1 MTRTSWMSIAAVCA
15 AGCVSTTRSFGG
27 VMAPQPT
34 SAVVDGGR
42 AYVAITRAHLSD
54 VTEVTYPNLVPDVT
68 GKRSRTVTDKVE
80 RVGTIVV
87 DLAAGTCAFD
97 RAVVGGPG
105 GAARW
110 LEPIALAGHSATTA
124 SGLALTIEGDKV
136 LAIDRDRRVRL
147 IGTDP
152 RHRAAWLPG
161 TDAVVVGDRIVD
173 AVDGE
178 DWQHEGRFARAGAS
192 LFIPTHRGGVL
203 ELSGAPHAQRAVH
216 LPPGA
221 TDLPW
226 LSYRTWPVGETN
238 HGATLVQTLDGMF
251 LELDSARIFLGASPG
266 TIRLYDGIPLAAGD
280 GILVDLV
287 EHHTVT
293 RFASPPQV
301 ARVAGLV
308 ALASGGAYWTTNER
322 LTWIVPFEIPSF
334 LDVVGFDGQSVVF
347 HQPDRRMMLVF
358 DVTSRAWRE
367 IRYQPCFPNIAP
379 VIPAPE

>member
-1 MTRTSWMSIAAVCA
+1 MT
-15 AGCVSTTRSFGG
+15 
-27 VMAPQPT
+27 APHPT
-34 SAVVDGGR
+34 SAIVDGGR
-42 AYVAITRAHLSD
+42 AYVTITREYLSYVD
-54 VTEVTYPNLVPDVT
+54 VAFPHLVPDLPSR
-68 GKRSRTVTDKVE
+68 RSRTVTDKVE

-97 RAVVGGPG
+97 HAAVGRS
-105 GAARW
+105 GAAHW
-110 LEPIALAGHSATTA
+110 LEPIALAGRAATTA
-124 SGLALTIEGDKV
+124 SGLTVAIEGDKV
-136 LAIDRDRRVRL
+136 LAIDRDRRVRV

-152 RHRAAWLPG
+152 KHRAAWLPG
-161 TDAVVVGDRIVD
+161 TDAVVLDRRVVD

-178 DWQHEGRFARAGAS
+178 DWRHDGRFAVAGAS
-192 LFIPTHRGGVL
+192 LFVPTHQLGVI

-226 LSYRTWPVGETN
+226 LSYRTWPIGETN
-238 HGATLVQTLDGMF
+238 HGATLVQTPDGVFLD
-251 LELDSARIFLGASPG
+251 LENGRVFLGANPG

-293 RFASPPQV
+293 RFASPPDV

-334 LDVVGFDGQSVVF
+334 LDVVAFDGQSLLF
-347 HQPDRRMMLVF
+347 HQPDRKAMLVF
-358 DVTSRAWRE
+358 DVTSRSWRAIGYE
-367 IRYQPCFPNIAP
+367 RCVPKIAP
-379 VIPAPE
+379 VPPPPG